1 MKLRILKLGLYL
13 LAAPWATALIV
24 VILLL
29 RPLIEV
35 RLFVIPLRMSVITAA
50 AWIRVLREKSR
61 KPLVVL
67 AYDEDPRVVN
77 QSLAHH
83 LGTYAGWRRGPRAL
97 LLTARWIVGRV
108 GLCRH
113 LVLRAPSA
121 PFDDI
126 FWHRTYDYR
135 PSLSRVEQ
143 ESAEQG
149 LEALGITESTKVI
162 AILTRDH
169 GFFKS
174 FTDSETWMRRH
185 NYRNCRIENYSDAI
199 EYAHRQGFRSV
210 RVGRVSD
217 NHLEVAPDGY
227 VDYSAS
233 PVQSDLMDLVLATR
247 CEFIVTCSSGLDGL
261 YWLCGKAFVG
271 VNLPWLDGK
280 FANYSLA
287 LPKRMFV
294 EIDGAL
300 TELPVIAVTS
310 TAFVPQHFSKEHYVP
325 HWNGKPVALRENS
338 AAEILETMQLALAMQ
353 ADPRLAEERRK
364 LVAPLWA
371 EFNRRVASSN
381 LGADARVRLPAMP
394 MPDSVIARFL
404 EVPKEQ
410 RR

>member
-1 MKLRILKLGLYL
+1 M
-13 LAAPWATALIV
+13 
-24 VILLL
+24 LLL
-29 RPLIEV
+29 RPFIEV
-35 RLFVIPLRMSVITAA
+35 RLFVIPFRMTVIATAE
-50 AWIRVLREKSR
+50 WIRVLRDKSR

-83 LGTYAGWRRGPRAL
+83 LGMHAGWRRGPRAL
-97 LLTARWIVGRV
+97 LLTARWIVERV
-108 GLCRH
+108 GLHRH
-113 LVLRAPSA
+113 LELRAPSA

-143 ESAEQG
+143 ESAKQG

-162 AILTRDH
+162 SILTRDH

-174 FTDSETWMRRH
+174 FTDNETWMRRH
-185 NYRNCRIENYSDAI
+185 EYRNCRIENYSRAI
-199 EYAHRQGFRSV
+199 EYAYQQGFRSV

-217 NHLEVAPDGY
+217 NHLELKADGY

-233 PVQSDLMDLVLATR
+233 PVQSDLMDLVLAAR
-247 CEFIVTCSSGLDGL
+247 CEFIVTCSSGLDCL

-280 FANYSLA
+280 FAHYSLA
-287 LPKRMFV
+287 LPKRMLV

-310 TAFVPQHFSKEHYVP
+310 SAFVPQSSSNRYRVP
-325 HWNGKPVALRENS
+325 HWKGNPVAFQENS
-338 AAEILETMQLALAMQ
+338 AAEILETIQLALAMQ

-381 LGADARVRLPAMP
+381 LGADSRVRVPAMP

-404 EVPKEQ
+404 EVPIEQ

>member
-1 MKLRILKLGLYL
+1 
-13 LAAPWATALIV
+13 
-24 VILLL
+24 
-29 RPLIEV
+29 
-35 RLFVIPLRMSVITAA
+35 
-50 AWIRVLREKSR
+50 
-61 KPLVVL
+61 
-67 AYDEDPRVVN
+67 
-77 QSLAHH
+77 
-83 LGTYAGWRRGPRAL
+83 
-97 LLTARWIVGRV
+97 
-108 GLCRH
+108 
-113 LVLRAPSA
+113 
-121 PFDDI
+121 
-126 FWHRTYDYR
+126 
-135 PSLSRVEQ
+135 
-143 ESAEQG
+143 
-149 LEALGITESTKVI
+149 
-162 AILTRDH
+162 
-169 GFFKS
+169 
-174 FTDSETWMRRH
+174 
-185 NYRNCRIENYSDAI
+185 
-199 EYAHRQGFRSV
+199 
-210 RVGRVSD
+210 
-217 NHLEVAPDGY
+217 
-227 VDYSAS
+227 
-233 PVQSDLMDLVLATR
+233 
-247 CEFIVTCSSGLDGL
+247 
-261 YWLCGKAFVG
+261 LCGKAFVG